1 MDSHCFYV
9 YCLNITKLQKAKTT
23 IDCRFYDRSF
33 ILTLLFIPP
42 ETTYKGTFF
51 MLFFMI
57 TCINLIHYNEK
68 KKTV

>member
-1 MDSHCFYV
+1 MFIV
-9 YCLNITKLQKAKTT
+9 LNIELNSKQAKTT
-23 IDCRFYDRSF
+23 IVGIVGFMIGHF

-68 KKTV
+68 ENSSIN